1 MSGNKIQ
8 DTYERITEG
17 EGFVNLD
24 MWILSIAIFTV
35 FNVLLDSYKGYMERK
50 AFKIAKDIQ
59 M

>member
-1 MSGNKIQ
+1 MSGNIIQ

-24 MWILSIAIFTV
+24 MWILNIAIFTV

-50 AFKIAKDIQ
+50 AFKIAKDI
-59 M
+59 